1 MLGMQWDDPQIRALI
16 RLALDEDVG
25 DADITTN
32 SCVPEGRQASGY
44 FLTRQPLILAGT
56 PLLPLLYETEEL
68 VVLFAD
74 GTGLDEEQAF
84 ARVRGSARKLLTLE
98 RTALNLLQRTCG
110 IATYTRR
117 FVEALR
123 GTRCSVLDTRKTS
136 PGMRLISKLSV
147 RAGGGINH
155 RMGLY
160 DAVLIKNNH
169 IAAAGGARQALVACR
184 SAGMASEIEVR
195 DFDELEEALQH
206 GAEHVLLDNFTPEQV
221 GLATRRIRGRAKVEV
236 SGNISLDTVRAY
248 AEAGADFASVGALTH
263 SAPAADI
270 SFRLE

>member
-1 MLGMQWDDPQIRALI
+1 MQWDDPQIRALI

-25 DADITTN
+25 GGDVTTN
-32 SCVPEGRQASGY
+32 SCVPEGRHASGY

-56 PLLPLLYETEEL
+56 PLLPLLYEQEEL
-68 VVLFAD
+68 AVLFSD
-74 GTGLDEEQAF
+74 GAGLEKEQVF
-84 ARVRGSARKLLTLE
+84 ARVRGSARRLLTLE

-117 FVEALR
+117 FVEELR
-123 GTRCSVLDTRKTS
+123 GTRCALLDTRKTS
-136 PGMRLISKLSV
+136 PGMRLIAKLSV

-155 RMGLY
+155 RMGLH

-169 IAAAGGARQALVACR
+169 IAASGGVRQALEACR
-184 SAGMASEIEVR
+184 SAGMPAEIEVR
-195 DFDELEEALQH
+195 DLDQLEEALQH

-221 GLATRRIRGRAKVEV
+221 SLAIRRIRGRAKVEV
-236 SGNISLDTVRAY
+236 SGNISLDTIRAY

-270 SFRLE
+270 SFRLK